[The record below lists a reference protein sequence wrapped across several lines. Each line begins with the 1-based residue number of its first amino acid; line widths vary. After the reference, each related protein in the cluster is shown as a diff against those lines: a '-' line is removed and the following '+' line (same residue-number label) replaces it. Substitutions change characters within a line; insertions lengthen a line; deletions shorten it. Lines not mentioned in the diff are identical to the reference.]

1 MDQVKVFDH
10 SGIWIEQLRTSAERA
25 WTLVTESSARFYV
38 SIHDPKCNPFVLK
51 YGNLVLIEQSDGL
64 PAWVGMID
72 RIGFERGAAL
82 VRAYSPER
90 YFDYR
95 RGPQSLTLTGKAGQI
110 FQKMINYINGL
121 ESTVLAVGDINSD
134 TNRMEETL
142 NPVVLTRNLKRI
154 IQRSGEGYRW
164 RPVVERGKLIVYAD
178 WFPSLVIDNNLILQ
192 DGYNIAGDHP
202 IESSAPINDYLAYG
216 QGSDWE
222 TRLTA
227 IAQDSESRQQYGLR
241 QASESYNTLSQDT
254 LQTAA
259 DVTLNELKQ
268 PSYSFP
274 LAALNIDD
282 TFKKLQPGVKA
293 TYTKLVGQGFSQNSI
308 GYLSYEHVIKAMVFD
323 PAVGTVSLAF

>member
-1 MDQVKVFDH
+1 
-10 SGIWIEQLRTSAERA
+10 
-25 WTLVTESSARFYV
+25 LVS
-38 SIHDPKCNPFVLK
+38 
-51 YGNLVLIEQSDGL
+51 
-64 PAWVGMID
+64 
-72 RIGFERGAAL
+72 
-82 VRAYSPER
+82 
-90 YFDYR
+90 
-95 RGPQSLTLTGKAGQI
+95 
-110 FQKMINYINGL
+110 
-121 ESTVLAVGDINSD
+121 
-134 TNRMEETL
+134 
-142 NPVVLTRNLKRI
+142 
-154 IQRSGEGYRW
+154 
-164 RPVVERGKLIVYAD
+164 
-178 WFPSLVIDNNLILQ
+178 SLVIDNNLILQ

-222 TRLTA
+222 TSLTA